1 MIELD
6 FALQR
11 GEFSLELAL
20 SSPARAL
27 ALFGHSGCGKT
38 STLLAIAGLLRPSR
52 GRIAIDGRSLFDG
65 ATATDLPPAQ
75 RSLGVVFQDAR
86 LFPHLNVRENLR
98 YGMPRNASARTFDE
112 VVQLLELAAL
122 LKRRPGQ
129 LSGGQIRR
137 IAIGRAL
144 LREPRAL
151 LLDEPLANLHHEA
164 RAEVLEHL
172 RGLKREFALTTI
184 LVSHQP
190 DEVAALADS
199 VARIED
205 GRLAALE
212 STGAFKLTTS
222 VPRIRFDMPDA
233 ARRVKVATDPLH
245 PQGIDR

>member
-38 STLLAIAGLLRPSR
+38 STLLAIAGLLRPAR
-52 GRIAIDGRSLFDG
+52 GRIAIDDRILFDS
-65 ATATDLPPAQ
+65 ATGTELPPAH
-75 RSLGVVFQDAR
+75 RNLGMVFQDAR

-98 YGMPRNASARTFDE
+98 YGMPRNAPPGAFDE
-112 VVQLLELAAL
+112 AVHLLGLATL

-137 IAIGRAL
+137 VAIGRAL
-144 LREPRAL
+144 LREPHAL

-172 RGLKREFALTTI
+172 RGLKRGFALTTI
-184 LVSHQP
+184 LVSHQS

-212 STGAFKLTTS
+212 SVEAFKLATG
-222 VPRIRFDMPDA
+222 VPGNPFDTPNA
-233 ARRVKVATDPLH
+233 ARGVKVAIDPLL